1 MIRRF
6 AYVAAVLTIAAATA
20 CAVTALPFGDPR
32 LGQPAAIVTGAA
44 AALLVLTWQPRRKD
58 PR

>member
-1 MIRRF
+1 MIRLL
-6 AYVAAVLTIAAATA
+6 AYVAVVLTIAAVTA
-20 CAVTALPFGDPR
+20 LAVTALPYSDPR

-44 AALLVLTWQPRRKD
+44 ASLLVLAWQPRRKD

>member
-1 MIRRF
+1 MIR
-6 AYVAAVLTIAAATA
+6 AVYVVAVTVIATVTAWAA
-20 CAVTALPFGDPR
+20 TALPFSDPR

-44 AALLVLTWQPRRKD
+44 AALLVLAWQPRRKD

>member
-1 MIRRF
+1 MIARL
-6 AYVAAVLTIAAATA
+6 AYLAVVLTIAAATA
-20 CAVTALPFGDPR
+20 LAVTALPFSDPR

-44 AALLVLTWQPRRKD
+44 ASLLVLAWQPRRKD